1 FLLGAEESYGYL
13 ADDAVRDKDA
23 NATVVM
29 LCEFAALLRSRGRT
43 LLDALDVLHLSYGAH
58 HEDLLNLSF
67 EGAEGA
73 ACIRRIVASWRATPP
88 SVIDGSKVVRV
99 TDYERD
105 KVLDAEGDRVPPEEF
120 ILAELADGRR
130 IAVRASGTEPKVKFY
145 SFTKAE
151 VTDADDLPG
160 ARERARKSAL
170 ALRAWLE
177 ADAKR
182 RAK

>member
-1 FLLGAEESYGYL
+1 
-13 ADDAVRDKDA
+13 
-23 NATVVM
+23 M
-29 LCEFAALLRSRGRT
+29 
-43 LLDALDVLHLSYGAH
+43 
-58 HEDLLNLSF
+58 
-67 EGAEGA
+67 
-73 ACIRRIVASWRATPP
+73 
-88 SVIDGSKVVRV
+88 RV

-151 VTDADDLPG
+151 VADADDLAA

-177 ADAKR
+177 TDAKR

>member
-1 FLLGAEESYGYL
+1 
-13 ADDAVRDKDA
+13 
-23 NATVVM
+23 M
-29 LCEFAALLRSRGRT
+29 
-43 LLDALDVLHLSYGAH
+43 
-58 HEDLLNLSF
+58 
-67 EGAEGA
+67 
-73 ACIRRIVASWRATPP
+73 
-88 SVIDGSKVVRV
+88 

-105 KVLDAEGDRVPPEEF
+105 KVLDAEGERVPPEEF

-130 IAVRASGTEPKVKFY
+130 IAVRASGTEPKAKFY

-151 VTDADDLPG
+151 VTDADDLTA

-177 ADAKR
+177 TDAKR